1 LQNPLPEG
9 QIQKRAVNLTMKRM
23 KKTVLTAALL
33 LAFAV
38 AANGVSTSTAKSA
51 PDVTSESASSITAKS
66 ASTGTAETP
75 KPSLPAVKI
84 DGNITLTGKMD
95 DPLWLQAMPVEL
107 YYEIMPAENTP
118 AKQKTTAWVLYNN
131 DYLYFGFR
139 CYDSV
144 PSAIRANLS
153 DRDKMFNDD
162 FVVVSIDTY
171 NNYQKGLEFAVNPYG
186 IQGDLIMMGSGN
198 EDPSYDMVWHSAAS
212 LDNEGWTAEMAIP
225 FSVFSFNSAEIQ
237 DWTITLCRSMPRD
250 SRYLLSWTTLDR
262 NNPSWLGQGG
272 LLKGLEGIK
281 PGKSL
286 SFLPYL
292 MVEQKGERT
301 DLSDP
306 ESPMEL
312 SKIKARVGGGI
323 TYSPGP
329 NTTVNAVINPDF
341 SQIESDAGQ
350 ISVNSTFALYYPERR
365 PFFMSGM
372 DLLQTPMYYS
382 RTINNPLFATK
393 IDGKA
398 GRFSYLALAADD
410 RNTSII
416 VPGEEQ
422 SNTVTT
428 EERSVAG
435 VARVRYDMENENF
448 VGAML
453 LNRNFSDGHN
463 YLGGLDWNLK
473 FWKNWYWSG
482 ELFLS
487 HTGEMNNTELFGNTR
502 EFGSTGKDAAFN
514 GEKYYGT
521 GVHLALNRAGRKYS
535 FSLVQNNF
543 SPTYQTYNGMFP
555 EVNSRTSYMSHRYT
569 FHINKKLIQRIS
581 LSSNAVVAFNY
592 DGVFKRLQFQPGF
605 NINMIGQTTLSYSYL
620 VVNQERF
627 SGVLFEGANR
637 SQYSLSTK
645 PVKGVNISFS
655 GSTGKSIRRSSEPE
669 LGRGYNLTT
678 GLTLEPVSWLNTS
691 FSWST
696 ARLESIETGDEF
708 YNGHIFRNVTT
719 LQFTR
724 KLFVRGIG
732 EYDTFSNSF
741 NIYPL
746 VSYKFNAFTMFCAG
760 MTRDYQQYN
769 LDEADFYRTTGH
781 QYFVKLQYLFNL

>member
-1 LQNPLPEG
+1 MA
-9 QIQKRAVNLTMKRM
+9 AV
-23 KKTVLTAALL
+23 V
-33 LAFAV
+33 
-38 AANGVSTSTAKSA
+38 
-51 PDVTSESASSITAKS
+51 TAKS
-66 ASTGTAETP
+66 ASPGTTETP

-84 DGNITLTGKMD
+84 NGSINLSGKMD

-107 YYEIMPAENTP
+107 TWEIMPGENTP
-118 AKQKTTAWVLYNN
+118 AKQRTTAWVLYNN
-131 DYLYFGFR
+131 NYLYVGFR
-139 CYDSV
+139 CYDSL
-144 PSAIRANLS
+144 PSAIRANLA

-162 FVVVSIDTY
+162 FVVVAIDTY

-186 IQGDLIMMGSGN
+186 IQGDMMMMGSGN
-198 EDPSYDMVWHSAAS
+198 ENPSYDMVWHSAAS
-212 LDNEGWTAEMAIP
+212 VDDEGWTAEMAIP

-237 DWTITLCRSMPRD
+237 DWTMVLLRSMPRD

-272 LLKGLEGIK
+272 LLQGLEGIK

-292 MVEQKGERT
+292 MMEQKGDRS
-301 DLSDP
+301 DVSDP
-306 ESPMEL
+306 ESPMEQ
-312 SKIKARVGGGI
+312 SKLNARVGGGI

-329 NTTVNAVINPDF
+329 NTTINAVVNPDF

-393 IDGKA
+393 INGKA
-398 GRFSYLALAADD
+398 GRFSYLALASDD
-410 RNTSII
+410 RNTSIT
-416 VPGEEQ
+416 VPGEEK

-428 EERSVAG
+428 EERSYAG
-435 VARVRYDMENENF
+435 AARVRYDMENENF
-448 VGAML
+448 VGALL

-463 YLGGLDWNLK
+463 YVGGLDWNLK

-487 HTGEMNNTELFGNTR
+487 HTREMNNTDLFSSTR

-521 GVHLALNRAGRKYS
+521 GMHLALNRAGRKYG
-535 FSLVQNNF
+535 FTLVQNNF

-555 EVNSRTSYMSHRYT
+555 EVNGRNSYMSHRYT
-569 FHINKKLIQRIS
+569 FHINKKFIQRIRLNS
-581 LSSNAVVAFNY
+581 TATLGYNY
-592 DGVFKRLQFQPGF
+592 DGVFKELIIQPS
-605 NINMIGQTTLSYSYL
+605 IYISMIGQTSLSYSYMA
-620 VVNQERF
+620 VNQERF
-627 SGVLFEGANR
+627 RDVLFKGVNR
-637 SQYSLSTK
+637 SQGMAQTTPL
-645 PVKGVNISFS
+645 KGVNIIIS
-655 GSTGKSIRRSSEPE
+655 GSAGKYIRRSEVPE
-669 LGRGYNLTT
+669 LGRGCNLTT
-678 GLTLEPVSWLNTS
+678 KLSLEPTSWLKTS
-691 FSWST
+691 LSWST
-696 ARLESIETGDEF
+696 ARLESIASGDEF

-719 LQFTR
+719 VQFTR
-724 KLFVRGIG
+724 KLFIRGIG
-732 EYDTFSNSF
+732 EYNTFNNSF

-760 MTRDYQQYN
+760 MTQDYLEYN
-769 LDEADFYRTTGH
+769 LDDSNMYRTTGH
-781 QYFVKLQYLFNL
+781 QYFVKLQYLFTL

>member
-1 LQNPLPEG
+1 MQRPLPEG
-9 QIQKRAVNLTMKRM
+9 QIKKRDVNLTMKRM
-23 KKTVLTAALL
+23 KKRVLTAALL

-38 AANGVSTSTAKSA
+38 TATFASA
-51 PDVTSESASSITAKS
+51 GDT
-66 ASTGTAETP
+66 ETP
-75 KPSLPAVKI
+75 KPSLPAIKI

-107 YYEIMPAENTP
+107 TWEIMPGENVP
-118 AKQKTTAWVLYNN
+118 AKQKTLAWMLYND
-131 DYLYFGFR
+131 DYLYFAFR

-153 DRDKMFNDD
+153 DRDKMFGDD

-198 EDPSYDMVWHSAAS
+198 EDPSYDMVWASAAT
-212 LDNEGWTAEMAIP
+212 LDDEGWTAEMAIP
-225 FSVFSFNSAEIQ
+225 FSVFSFNSADIQ

-272 LLKGLEGIK
+272 ILKGLEGIK

-286 SFLPYL
+286 SFLPYI
-292 MVEQKGERT
+292 MMEQKGERS
-301 DLSDP
+301 DVSDP
-306 ESPMEL
+306 ESPMDQ
-312 SKIKARVGGGI
+312 SKINARVGGGI

-329 NTTVNAVINPDF
+329 NTTINAVINPDF

-350 ISVNSTFALYYPERR
+350 IDVNSTFALYYPEKR

-372 DLLQTPMYYS
+372 DLIQTPMYYS
-382 RTINNPLFATK
+382 RTINNPLFAAK
-393 IDGKA
+393 VNGKA

-410 RNTSII
+410 RNTSVI

-422 SNTVTT
+422 SSTVTT

-435 VARVRYDMENENF
+435 AARIRYDMENENF
-448 VGAML
+448 VGALL
-453 LNRNFSDGHN
+453 LNRNFTDAHN

-482 ELFLS
+482 EIFLTHTREMDNTDLFDD
-487 HTGEMNNTELFGNTR
+487 TR

-514 GEKYYGT
+514 GEEYFGT
-521 GVHLALNRAGRKYS
+521 GVHLALSRAGRKYG

-555 EVNSRTSYMSHRYT
+555 EVNSRASYMSHSYT
-569 FHINKKLIQRIS
+569 FHINKKLIQRIRLNS
-581 LSSNAVVAFNY
+581 QATLGYNY
-592 DGVFKRLQFQPGF
+592 DGVFKEFVFQPGVY
-605 NINMIGQTTLSYSYL
+605 ISMIGQTSLNYTYMAM
-620 VVNQERF
+620 NQERF
-627 SGVLFEGANR
+627 NGVLFKGINR
-637 SQYSLSTK
+637 SQFMAESAPL
-645 PVKGVNISFS
+645 KGVTLSFS
-655 GSTGKSIRRSSEPE
+655 GSAGKYIRRTSEPE
-669 LGRGYNLTT
+669 LGKGYSLSTE
-678 GLTLEPVSWLNTS
+678 LLLEPTTWLKTS

-696 ARLESIETGDEF
+696 ARLESLANGDEF
-708 YNGHIFRNVTT
+708 YNGHIYRNVTT
-719 LQFTR
+719 VQFTR
-724 KLFVRGIG
+724 KLFIRGIG
-732 EYDTFSNSF
+732 EYNTFSRSF

-760 MTRDYQQYN
+760 MTGDFQEYN
-769 LDEADFYRTTGH
+769 PDESNFYRTTGH

>member
-1 LQNPLPEG
+1 
-9 QIQKRAVNLTMKRM
+9 M
-23 KKTVLTAALL
+23 KKLL
-33 LAFAV
+33 LAATLFM
-38 AANGVSTSTAKSA
+38 AAA
-51 PDVTSESASSITAKS
+51 VTSKCALP
-66 ASTGTAETP
+66 GTEDIP

-84 DGNITLTGKMD
+84 SGNITLTGKMD

-107 YYEIMPAENTP
+107 NYEIMPAENKP
-118 AKQKTTAWVLYNN
+118 AKQKTIARVLYNN

-139 CYDSV
+139 CYDSL
-144 PSAIRANLS
+144 PAAIRANMT

-162 FVVVSIDTY
+162 FVVASIDTY

-198 EDPSYDMVWHSAAS
+198 EDPSYDMVWSSAAS
-212 LDNEGWTAEMAIP
+212 VDDEGWTAEMAIP
-225 FSVFSFNSAEIQ
+225 FSVFSFNPAAIQ
-237 DWTITLCRSMPRD
+237 DWTITLCRNLPRD
-250 SRYLLSWTTLDR
+250 SRYLLSWTVYDR

-286 SFLPYL
+286 SFLPYV
-292 MVEQKGERT
+292 MMEQKGERS
-301 DLSDP
+301 DVSDP
-306 ESPMEL
+306 ESPMEQ
-312 SKIKARVGGGI
+312 SKLKARVGGGI

-329 NTTVNAVINPDF
+329 NTTINAVINPDF
-341 SQIESDAGQ
+341 SQIESDADQ
-350 ISVNSTFALYYPERR
+350 ISVNTTFALYYPEKR

-382 RTINNPLFATK
+382 RTINNPLFAAK

-398 GRFSYLALAADD
+398 GRFSYIALAADD
-410 RNTSII
+410 RNTAIT

-435 VARVRYDMENENF
+435 VARIRYDMENENF
-448 VGAML
+448 VGAL
-453 LNRNFSDGHN
+453 FLNRNFTGAHN

-487 HTGEMNNTELFGNTR
+487 HTREMNNPELFNSAR

-514 GEKYYGT
+514 GETYYGT
-521 GVHLALNRAGRKYS
+521 GLHLALMRAGRKYS
-535 FSLVQNNF
+535 FSIVQNNF

-555 EVNSRTSYMSHRYT
+555 EVNGRSSYMSHSYT
-569 FHINKKLIQRIS
+569 FHINGKFIQRIKLNSTAS
-581 LSSNAVVAFNY
+581 LTYNY
-592 DGVFKRLQFQPGF
+592 DGVFKEFVLQPT
-605 NINMIGQTTLSYSYL
+605 IYISLIGQTSLNYTYL
-620 VVNQERF
+620 AMNRERF
-627 SGVLFEGANR
+627 RDVLFTGVNR
-637 SQYSLSTK
+637 SIFMAETTPLKGVTVSLS
-645 PVKGVNISFS
+645 
-655 GSTGKSIRRSSEPE
+655 GSAGRYIRRSSVPEPGKGFDLE
-669 LGRGYNLTT
+669 T
-678 GLTLEPVSWLNTS
+678 GLSLEPTSWLKTS

-696 ARLESIETGDEF
+696 ARLESIAGDEEF

-719 LQFTR
+719 VQFTR
-724 KLFVRGIG
+724 KLFIRAIG
-732 EYDTFSNSF
+732 QYNTFSNSF
-741 NIYPL
+741 NVYPL

-760 MTRDYQQYN
+760 MTQDYLEYN
-769 LDEADFYRTTGH
+769 LDESNMYRTTGH
-781 QYFVKLQYLFNL
+781 QYFIKLQYLFTL

>member
-1 LQNPLPEG
+1 
-9 QIQKRAVNLTMKRM
+9 M
-23 KKTVLTAALL
+23 KKLL
-33 LAFAV
+33 LAASLLLAV
-38 AANGVSTSTAKSA
+38 AVTAKSEK
-51 PDVTSESASSITAKS
+51 PDA
-66 ASTGTAETP
+66 AETRR
-75 KPSLPAVKI
+75 PSMPALKV

-107 YYEIMPAENTP
+107 TWEIMPGENIP
-118 AKQKTTAWVLYNN
+118 AKQRTTAWVLYND

-171 NNYQKGLEFAVNPYG
+171 NNYQKGLEFCVNPHG
-186 IQGDLIMMGSGN
+186 IQGDLMMMGSGN
-198 EDPSYDMVWHSAAS
+198 EDESYDMVWHSAAS
-212 LDNEGWTAEMAIP
+212 VDEEGWTAEMAIP
-225 FSVFSFNSAEIQ
+225 FSVFSFNPAAIQ
-237 DWTITLCRSMPRD
+237 DWTLTLVRSLPRD

-286 SFLPYL
+286 SFLPYVML
-292 MVEQKGERT
+292 EQKGERG
-301 DLSDP
+301 DAADP
-306 ESPMEL
+306 DSPIEQ
-312 SKIKARVGGGI
+312 SKLRARVGGGI

-329 NTTVNAVINPDF
+329 NTTINAVINPDF
-341 SQIESDAGQ
+341 SQIESDADQ
-350 ISVNSTFALYYPERR
+350 ISVNSTFALYYAEKR

-382 RTINNPLFATK
+382 RTINNPLFAAK
-393 IDGKA
+393 VNGKA
-398 GRFSYLALAADD
+398 GKLSYLALAADD
-410 RNTSII
+410 RNTAVI

-435 VARVRYDMENENF
+435 VARIRYDMGNENY
-448 VGAML
+448 VGTMF
-453 LNRNFSDGHN
+453 LNRNFTEAHN
-463 YLGGLDWNLK
+463 YLGGLDWNMK
-473 FWKNWYWSG
+473 FWKNWYWQG

-487 HTGEMNNTELFGNTR
+487 HTREMNNTELFGNTR

-521 GVHLALNRAGRKYS
+521 GMHLALSRSGRNYS

-555 EVNSRTSYMSHRYT
+555 EVNGRYSYMSHRYT
-569 FHINKKLIQRIS
+569 FHINGKLIQRIRVGPTAS
-581 LSSNAVVAFNY
+581 LGYNY
-592 DGVFKRLQFQPGF
+592 DGVLKEINVQPAVYVS
-605 NINMIGQTTLSYSYL
+605 MIGQTSLSYSYIAM
-620 VVNQERF
+620 NRERF
-627 SGVLFEGANR
+627 RNVLFTGVNR
-637 SQYSLSTK
+637 SSFMLQTT
-645 PVKGVNISFS
+645 PMKGVKVSFS
-655 GSTGKSIRRSSEPE
+655 GSAGKYIRRSEVPE
-669 LGRGYNLTT
+669 LGKGYSLDTE
-678 GLTLEPVSWLNTS
+678 LSLEPTSWLKTS

-696 ARLESIETGDEF
+696 ARLESIATGDEF
-708 YNGHIFRNVTT
+708 YDGHILRNMTT

-724 KLFVRGIG
+724 KLFIRAIG
-732 EYDTFSNSF
+732 QYNTFSNSF

-760 MTRDYQQYN
+760 MTRDYQEYN
-769 LDEADFYRTTGH
+769 LDEGNFHKTTGH

>member
-1 LQNPLPEG
+1 
-9 QIQKRAVNLTMKRM
+9 MM
-23 KKTVLTAALL
+23 
-33 LAFAV
+33 AV
-38 AANGVSTSTAKSA
+38 AL
-51 PDVTSESASSITAKS
+51 TAKS
-66 ASTGTAETP
+66 ASPGITDTP

-84 DGNITLTGKMD
+84 DGNITLTGRMD

-107 YYEIMPAENTP
+107 NYEIMPAENQP
-118 AKQKTTAWVLYNN
+118 AKQRTTAWVLYNN

-139 CYDSV
+139 CYDSL
-144 PSAIRANLS
+144 PSAIRANLA
-153 DRDKMFNDD
+153 DRDKMFSDD
-162 FVVVSIDTY
+162 FVIVSIDTY

-186 IQGDLIMMGSGN
+186 IQGDLMMMGSGN
-198 EDPSYDMVWHSAAS
+198 EDSSYDMVWHSAAS
-212 LDNEGWTAEMAIP
+212 VDDEGWIAEMAIP
-225 FSVFSFNSAEIQ
+225 FSVLSFNPAAIQ
-237 DWTITLCRSMPRD
+237 DWTITLCRIMPRD
-250 SRYLLSWTTLDR
+250 SRYMMSWTMLDR

-272 LLKGLEGIK
+272 VLKGLEGIK

-292 MVEQKGERT
+292 MMEQNGDRS
-301 DLSDP
+301 DVSDP
-306 ESPMEL
+306 ESPMEM

-329 NTTVNAVINPDF
+329 NTTINAVINPDF

-365 PFFMSGM
+365 PFFMAGM

-393 IDGKA
+393 INGKA

-410 RNTSII
+410 RNTSIT
-416 VPGEEQ
+416 VPGEEK

-428 EERSVAG
+428 GERSYAG
-435 VARVRYDMENENF
+435 AARVRYDMENENF
-448 VGAML
+448 VGALL
-453 LNRNFSDGHN
+453 LNRNFTDGHN
-463 YLGGLDWNLK
+463 YVGGLDWNLK

-487 HTGEMNNTELFGNTR
+487 KTREMNNTELFDNTR

-514 GEKYYGT
+514 GERYYGT
-521 GVHLALNRAGRKYS
+521 GMHLALSRSGRKYS
-535 FSLVQNNF
+535 FSVVQNNF

-555 EVNSRTSYMSHRYT
+555 EVNIRTSNMNHRYT
-569 FHINKKLIQRIS
+569 FHINGKVIQRMQVF
-581 LSSNAVVAFNY
+581 SNALLGYNY
-592 DGVFKRLQFQPGF
+592 DGDFKRLNIQPGF
-605 NINMIGQTTLSYSYL
+605 SVSMIGQTQVSYTYT

-627 SGVLFEGANR
+627 SDVLFKGVNR
-637 SQYSLSTK
+637 SQYNLSTK
-645 PVKGVNISFS
+645 PLKGVSISFS

-669 LGRGYNLTT
+669 LGKGYNLTT
-678 GLTLEPVSWLNTS
+678 SLSLEPVSWLKTS

-696 ARLESIETGDEF
+696 SRLESIATGSEF
-708 YNGHIFRNVTT
+708 YDGHIFRNVTT
-719 LQFTR
+719 FQFTR

-732 EYDTFSNSF
+732 EYNTFDNSF

-760 MTRDYQQYN
+760 MTRDYLEYN
-769 LDEADFYRTTGH
+769 QDESNIYRATGH
-781 QYFVKLQYLFNL
+781 QYFVKLQYLFTL

>member
-1 LQNPLPEG
+1 
-9 QIQKRAVNLTMKRM
+9 M
-23 KKTVLTAALL
+23 KKLL
-33 LAFAV
+33 LAASLLMAV
-38 AANGVSTSTAKSA
+38 AVTAKSA
-51 PDVTSESASSITAKS
+51 GP
-66 ASTGTAETP
+66 GTTETP

-84 DGNITLTGKMD
+84 DGSITLSGKMD

-107 YYEIMPAENTP
+107 NYEIMPGENQP
-118 AKQKTTAWVLYNN
+118 AKQKTMAWVLYND

-139 CYDSV
+139 CYDSL
-144 PSAIRANLS
+144 PSAIRANLA

-171 NNYQKGLEFAVNPYG
+171 NNYQKGLEFAVNPFG
-186 IQGDLIMMGSGN
+186 IQGDLLMMGSGN
-198 EDPSYDMVWHSAAS
+198 EDSSYDMVWHSAAS
-212 LDNEGWTAEMAIP
+212 VDDEGWTAEMAIP

-250 SRYLLSWTTLDR
+250 SRYLLSWTMNDR

-272 LLKGLEGIK
+272 VLKGLEGIK

-286 SFLPYL
+286 SLLPYI
-292 MVEQKGERT
+292 MVEQKGERS
-301 DLSDP
+301 DVSDP
-306 ESPMEL
+306 DSPMEQ
-312 SKIKARVGGGI
+312 SKINARVGGGI

-329 NTTVNAVINPDF
+329 NTTINAVINPDF

-350 ISVNSTFALYYPERR
+350 ISVNSTFALYYPEKR

-382 RTINNPLFATK
+382 RTINNPLFAAK
-393 IDGKA
+393 VNGKA

-410 RNTSII
+410 RNTSVT

-428 EERSVAG
+428 EERSYAG
-435 VARVRYDMENENF
+435 VARIRYDMENENF
-448 VGAML
+448 VGAL
-453 LNRNFSDGHN
+453 FLNRNFSEAHN

-482 ELFLS
+482 EVFLS
-487 HTGEMNNTELFGNTR
+487 HTREMNNTDLFGNTR

-521 GVHLALNRAGRKYS
+521 GMHLALNRAGRKYG

-555 EVNSRTSYMSHRYT
+555 EVNGRVTYMNHRYI
-569 FHINKKLIQRIS
+569 FHINKKFIQRIRLNS
-581 LSSNAVVAFNY
+581 QATLGYNY
-592 DGVFKRLQFQPGF
+592 DGVFKEFVIQPSVY
-605 NINMIGQTTLSYSYL
+605 ISMIGQTSLFYTYMA
-620 VVNQERF
+620 VNQERF
-627 SGVLFEGANR
+627 RDVLFKGVNR
-637 SQYSLSTK
+637 SQFMAETTPL
-645 PVKGVNISFS
+645 KGVTVAFS
-655 GSTGKSIRRSSEPE
+655 GSAGKYIRRSEAPE
-669 LGRGYNLTT
+669 LGKGYNLDTE
-678 GLTLEPVSWLNTS
+678 LSLEPTSWLKTS

-696 ARLESIETGDEF
+696 ARLESIASGDEF

-719 LQFTR
+719 VQFTR
-724 KLFVRGIG
+724 KLFIRGIG
-732 EYDTFSNSF
+732 EYNSFSKSF

-746 VSYKFNAFTMFCAG
+746 LSYKFNAFTMFCAG
-760 MTRDYQQYN
+760 MTQDYLQYN
-769 LDEADFYRTTGH
+769 QDDINIYKTTGH
-781 QYFVKLQYLFNL
+781 QYFVKLQYLFTL

>member
-1 LQNPLPEG
+1 
-9 QIQKRAVNLTMKRM
+9 M
-23 KKTVLTAALL
+23 
-33 LAFAV
+33 AV
-38 AANGVSTSTAKSA
+38 AVTAKSA
-51 PDVTSESASSITAKS
+51 GP
-66 ASTGTAETP
+66 GTTETP

-84 DGNITLTGKMD
+84 DGSITLTGKMD

-107 YYEIMPAENTP
+107 TWEIMPGENQP
-118 AKQKTTAWVLYNN
+118 AKQSTTAWVLYNN
-131 DYLYFGFR
+131 DFLYFGFR
-139 CYDSV
+139 CYDSL

-171 NNYQKGLEFAVNPYG
+171 NNYQKGLEFAVNPHG
-186 IQGDLIMMGSGN
+186 IQGDLMMMGSGN
-198 EDPSYDMVWHSAAS
+198 EDESYDMVWHSAAS
-212 LDNEGWTAEMAIP
+212 LDDEGWTAEMAIP

-272 LLKGLEGIK
+272 QLKGLEGIK

-286 SFLPYL
+286 SFLPYI
-292 MVEQKGERT
+292 MMEQKGERT
-301 DLSDP
+301 DISDP

-312 SKIKARVGGGI
+312 SKIKARVGGGL

-329 NTTVNAVINPDF
+329 NTTINAVINPDF

-372 DLLQTPMYYS
+372 DLMQTPMYYS
-382 RTINNPLFATK
+382 RTINNPLFAAKVT
-393 IDGKA
+393 GKA

-410 RNTSII
+410 RNTAIT
-416 VPGEEQ
+416 VPGEEK

-428 EERSVAG
+428 EERSYAG
-435 VARVRYDMENENF
+435 AARVRYDMENENF
-448 VGAML
+448 VGAL
-453 LNRNFSDGHN
+453 ALNRNFSDGHN

-487 HTGEMNNTELFGNTR
+487 HTREMNNTDLFDNNR

-514 GEKYYGT
+514 GEQYYGR
-521 GVHLALNRAGRKYS
+521 GMHLSLMRAGRKYS

-543 SPTYQTYNGMFP
+543 SPTFQTYNGMFP
-555 EVNSRTSYMSHRYT
+555 EVNIRTSNMNHRYT
-569 FHINKKLIQRIS
+569 FHINGKVIQRMQVF
-581 LSSNAVVAFNY
+581 SNALLGYNY
-592 DGVFKRLQFQPGF
+592 DGEFKRLAIQPGF
-605 NINMIGQTTLSYSYL
+605 SVSMIGQTQMSYTYM

-627 SGVLFEGANR
+627 SDIMFKGANR
-637 SQYSLSTK
+637 SQYNISTK
-645 PVKGVNISFS
+645 PLKGVNITFS
-655 GSTGKSIRRSSEPE
+655 GSTGKSIRRSAEPE
-669 LGRGYNLTT
+669 LGKGYNLTT
-678 GLTLEPVSWLNTS
+678 GLSLEPASWLKTS

-696 ARLESIETGDEF
+696 SRLESIASGDEF

-719 LQFTR
+719 FQFTR

-732 EYDTFSNSF
+732 EYNTFDDSF

-760 MTRDYQQYN
+760 MTQDYLEYD
-769 LDEADFYRTTGH
+769 LDDSNFYRTTGR
-781 QYFVKLQYLFNL
+781 QYFVKLQYLFTL

>member
-1 LQNPLPEG
+1 
-9 QIQKRAVNLTMKRM
+9 M
-23 KKTVLTAALL
+23 KKLFLAAALL
-33 LAFAV
+33 MAV
-38 AANGVSTSTAKSA
+38 VVTAKSA
-51 PDVTSESASSITAKS
+51 VPGTTETS
-66 ASTGTAETP
+66 

-84 DGNITLTGKMD
+84 DRSINLSGKMD

-107 YYEIMPAENTP
+107 NYEIMPGENQP
-118 AKQKTTAWVLYNN
+118 AKQKTVALVLYND

-139 CYDSV
+139 CFDSL
-144 PSAIRANLS
+144 PSAIRANLA

-186 IQGDLIMMGSGN
+186 IQGDLMMMGSGN

-212 LDNEGWTAEMAIP
+212 VDEQGWTAEMAIP

-250 SRYLLSWTTLDR
+250 SRYLLSWTMNDR

-272 LLKGLEGIK
+272 VLKGLEGIK

-286 SFLPYL
+286 SILPYIML
-292 MVEQKGERT
+292 EQKGER
-301 DLSDP
+301 SDVADP
-306 ESPMEL
+306 DSPMDQ
-312 SKIKARVGGGI
+312 SKVTARVGGGI

-329 NTTVNAVINPDF
+329 NTTINAVVNPDF

-350 ISVNSTFALYYPERR
+350 ITVNSTFALYYPEKR

-382 RTINNPLFATK
+382 RTINNPLFAAK
-393 IDGKA
+393 VNGKA

-410 RNTSII
+410 RNTSVI
-416 VPGEEQ
+416 VPGEEE

-428 EERSVAG
+428 EERSIAG
-435 VARVRYDMENENF
+435 AARIRYDMENENF
-448 VGAML
+448 VGAL
-453 LNRNFSDGHN
+453 FLNRNFTEAHN

-487 HTGEMNNTELFGNTR
+487 HTREINNPDLFDNTR

-514 GEKYYGT
+514 GEKYFGT
-521 GVHLALNRAGRKYS
+521 GMHLSLYRAGRKYGL
-535 FSLVQNNF
+535 SLVQNNF

-555 EVNSRTSYMSHRYT
+555 EVNGRVSYMSHRYT
-569 FHINKKLIQRIS
+569 FHINKKLIQRIR
-581 LSSNAVVAFNY
+581 LNAASTLGYNY
-592 DGVFKRLQFQPGF
+592 DGVFKEFVIQPGV
-605 NINMIGQTTLSYSYL
+605 NISMIGQTTLFYTYMA
-620 VVNQERF
+620 VNQERF
-627 SGVLFEGANR
+627 RDVLFKGVNR
-637 SQYSLSTK
+637 SVFMTETTPL
-645 PVKGVNISFS
+645 KGVNISFS
-655 GSTGKSIRRSSEPE
+655 GSAGKYIRRSEVPE
-669 LGRGYNLTT
+669 LGRGYNLNTE
-678 GLTLEPVSWLNTS
+678 LSLEPTSWLKLS

-696 ARLESIETGDEF
+696 ARLESIANGDEF

-719 LQFTR
+719 VQFTR
-724 KLFVRGIG
+724 KLFIRGIG
-732 EYDTFSNSF
+732 EYNTFDNSF

-760 MTRDYQQYN
+760 MTQDYLEYD
-769 LDEADFYRTTGH
+769 LDESNTYQTTGH
-781 QYFVKLQYLFNL
+781 QYFVKLQYLFTL

>member
-1 LQNPLPEG
+1 
-9 QIQKRAVNLTMKRM
+9 MM
-23 KKTVLTAALL
+23 
-33 LAFAV
+33 AV
-38 AANGVSTSTAKSA
+38 AL
-51 PDVTSESASSITAKS
+51 TAKS
-66 ASTGTAETP
+66 ASPGITDTP

-84 DGNITLTGKMD
+84 DGNITLTGRMD

-107 YYEIMPAENTP
+107 NYEIMPAENQP
-118 AKQKTTAWVLYNN
+118 AKQRTTAWVLYNN

-139 CYDSV
+139 CYDSL
-144 PSAIRANLS
+144 PSAIRANLA
-153 DRDKMFNDD
+153 DRDKMFSDD
-162 FVVVSIDTY
+162 FVIVSIDTY

-186 IQGDLIMMGSGN
+186 IQGDLMMMGSGN
-198 EDPSYDMVWHSAAS
+198 EDSSYDMVWHSAAS
-212 LDNEGWTAEMAIP
+212 VDDEGWIAEMAIP
-225 FSVFSFNSAEIQ
+225 FSVLSFNPAAIQ
-237 DWTITLCRSMPRD
+237 DWTITLCRIMPRD
-250 SRYLLSWTTLDR
+250 SRYMMSWTMLDR

-272 LLKGLEGIK
+272 VLKGLEGIK

-292 MVEQKGERT
+292 MMEQNGDRS
-301 DLSDP
+301 DVSDP
-306 ESPMEL
+306 ESPMEM

-329 NTTVNAVINPDF
+329 NTTINAVINPDF

-365 PFFMSGM
+365 PFFMAGM

-393 IDGKA
+393 INGKA

-410 RNTSII
+410 RNTSIT
-416 VPGEEQ
+416 VPGEEK

-428 EERSVAG
+428 GERSYAG
-435 VARVRYDMENENF
+435 AARVRYDMENENF
-448 VGAML
+448 VGALL
-453 LNRNFSDGHN
+453 LNRNFTDGHN
-463 YLGGLDWNLK
+463 YVGGLDWNLK

-487 HTGEMNNTELFGNTR
+487 KTREMNNTELFDNTR

-514 GEKYYGT
+514 GERYYGT
-521 GVHLALNRAGRKYS
+521 GMHLALSRSGRKYS
-535 FSLVQNNF
+535 FSVVQNNF

-555 EVNSRTSYMSHRYT
+555 EVNIRTSNMNHRYT
-569 FHINKKLIQRIS
+569 FHINGKVIQRMQVF
-581 LSSNAVVAFNY
+581 SNALLGYNY
-592 DGVFKRLQFQPGF
+592 DGDFKRLNIQPGF
-605 NINMIGQTTLSYSYL
+605 SVSMIGQTQVSYTYT

-627 SGVLFEGANR
+627 SDVLFKGVNR
-637 SQYSLSTK
+637 SQYNLSTK
-645 PVKGVNISFS
+645 PLKGVSISFS

-669 LGRGYNLTT
+669 LGKGYNLSSS
-678 GLTLEPVSWLNTS
+678 LTLEPVSWLKTS

-696 ARLESIETGDEF
+696 SRLESIATGSEF
-708 YNGHIFRNVTT
+708 YDGHIFRNVTT
-719 LQFTR
+719 FQFTR

-732 EYDTFSNSF
+732 EYNTFDNSF

-760 MTRDYQQYN
+760 MTRDYLEYN
-769 LDEADFYRTTGH
+769 QDESNIYRATGH
-781 QYFVKLQYLFNL
+781 QYFVKLQYLFTL

>member
-1 LQNPLPEG
+1 
-9 QIQKRAVNLTMKRM
+9 M
-23 KKTVLTAALL
+23 KKPVLAASLLMAVTITV
-33 LAFAV
+33 
-38 AANGVSTSTAKSA
+38 
-51 PDVTSESASSITAKS
+51 KS
-66 ASTGTAETP
+66 ASPGTTETP
-75 KPSLPAVKI
+75 KPAVPAVKI
-84 DGNITLTGKMD
+84 DGILNLSGKLD

-107 YYEIMPAENTP
+107 NYEIMPGENQP
-118 AKQKTTAWVLYNN
+118 AKQKTVAMVLYND

-139 CYDSV
+139 CYDSL
-144 PSAIRANLS
+144 PSAIRANLT

-186 IQGDLIMMGSGN
+186 IQGDLLMMGSGN

-212 LDNEGWTAEMAIP
+212 VDDEGWTAEMAIP
-225 FSVFSFNSAEIQ
+225 FSVFSFNSAAVQ

-250 SRYLLSWTTLDR
+250 SRYLLSWTMNDR

-272 LLKGLEGIK
+272 LLKGLEGVK

-286 SFLPYL
+286 SLLPYI
-292 MVEQKGERT
+292 MVEQKGERS
-301 DLSDP
+301 DVSDP
-306 ESPMEL
+306 ESPMDQ
-312 SKIKARVGGGI
+312 SNIKVRVGGGI

-329 NTTVNAVINPDF
+329 NTTINAVINPDF

-350 ISVNSTFALYYPERR
+350 ISVNSTFALYYPEKR

-382 RTINNPLFATK
+382 RTINNPLFAAK
-393 IDGKA
+393 VNGKA
-398 GRFSYLALAADD
+398 GRFSYIALAADD
-410 RNTSII
+410 RNTSVT
-416 VPGEEQ
+416 VPGEEE

-428 EERSVAG
+428 EERSYAG
-435 VARVRYDMENENF
+435 VARIRYDMENENF
-448 VGAML
+448 IGAL
-453 LNRNFSDGHN
+453 FLNRNFSEAHN

-487 HTGEMNNTELFGNTR
+487 HTREINDPDLFNSTR
-502 EFGSTGKDAAFN
+502 EFGSTGNDAAFN
-514 GEKYYGT
+514 GEEYFGT
-521 GVHLALNRAGRKYS
+521 GMHLALYRAGRKYG

-555 EVNSRTSYMSHRYT
+555 EVNGRNSYMSHRYT
-569 FHINKKLIQRIS
+569 FHINKKIIQRIRLNSSTS
-581 LSSNAVVAFNY
+581 LGYNY
-592 DGVFKRLQFQPGF
+592 DGVFKEFVFQPGVY
-605 NINMIGQTTLSYSYL
+605 ISMIGQTSVNYSYMAI
-620 VVNQERF
+620 NQERF
-627 SGVLFEGANR
+627 RDVLFKGVNR
-637 SQYSLSTK
+637 SQFMAETT
-645 PVKGVNISFS
+645 PVKGINVSFS
-655 GSTGKSIRRSSEPE
+655 GSAGKYIRRSEVPE
-669 LGRGYNLTT
+669 LGKGYNLSTE
-678 GLTLEPVSWLNTS
+678 LALEPTSWLKIS

-696 ARLESIETGDEF
+696 ARLESIESGDEF

-724 KLFVRGIG
+724 NLFIRGIG
-732 EYDTFSNSF
+732 EYNTFDSSF

-760 MTRDYQQYN
+760 MTQDYLEYN
-769 LDEADFYRTTGH
+769 LDDSNMYRSTGH
-781 QYFVKLQYLFNL
+781 QYFVKLQYLFTL

>member
-1 LQNPLPEG
+1 
-9 QIQKRAVNLTMKRM
+9 M
-23 KKTVLTAALL
+23 KKLL
-33 LAFAV
+33 LAASLLMAV
-38 AANGVSTSTAKSA
+38 VL
-51 PDVTSESASSITAKS
+51 IAKS
-66 ASTGTAETP
+66 ASTGTSETP
-75 KPSLPAVKI
+75 KPYLPAVKI
-84 DGNITLTGKMD
+84 DRNITLTGKMD
-95 DPLWLQAMPVEL
+95 DPLWLQAMPVDL
-107 YYEIMPAENTP
+107 NYEIMPGENQP
-118 AKQKTTAWVLYNN
+118 ARQKTVALVLYNN

-144 PSAIRANLS
+144 PSAIRANLA
-153 DRDKMFNDD
+153 DRDKMFSDD
-162 FVVVSIDTY
+162 FVIVSIDTY

-186 IQGDLIMMGSGN
+186 IQGDLMMMGSGN
-198 EDPSYDMVWHSAAS
+198 EDSSYDMVWHSAAS
-212 LDNEGWTAEMAIP
+212 VNEEGWIAEMAIP
-225 FSVFSFNSAEIQ
+225 FSVFSFNSADIQ
-237 DWTITLCRSMPRD
+237 DWTITLCRIMPRD
-250 SRYLLSWTTLDR
+250 SRYMMSWTMLDR

-272 LLKGLEGIK
+272 VLKGLEGIK

-292 MVEQKGERT
+292 MIEQKGDRS
-301 DLSDP
+301 DVSDP

-329 NTTVNAVINPDF
+329 NTTINAVINPDF

-365 PFFMSGM
+365 PFFMAGM

-382 RTINNPLFATK
+382 RTINNPLFAAK
-393 IDGKA
+393 INGKA

-410 RNTSII
+410 RNTSIT
-416 VPGEEQ
+416 VPGEEK

-428 EERSVAG
+428 GDRSYAG
-435 VARVRYDMENENF
+435 AARVRYDMENENF
-448 VGAML
+448 VGALL
-453 LNRNFSDGHN
+453 LNRNFTDGHN
-463 YLGGLDWNLK
+463 YVGGLDWNLK

-487 HTGEMNNTELFGNTR
+487 KTREMNNTELFDNSR

-521 GVHLALNRAGRKYS
+521 GLHLALSRAGRKYS

-555 EVNSRTSYMSHRYT
+555 EVNIRTSNMNHRYT
-569 FHINKKLIQRIS
+569 FHINGKVIQRMQVF
-581 LSSNAVVAFNY
+581 SNALLGYNF
-592 DGVFKRLQFQPGF
+592 DGDFKRLIIQPGF
-605 NINMIGQTTLSYSYL
+605 SVSMIGQTQMSYTYT

-627 SGVLFEGANR
+627 SDVMFKGVSR
-637 SQYSLSTK
+637 SQYNLSTK
-645 PVKGVNISFS
+645 PLKGVSISFS
-655 GSTGKSIRRSSEPE
+655 GSTGKSIRRSAEPE
-669 LGRGYNLTT
+669 LGKGYNLTSS
-678 GLTLEPVSWLNTS
+678 LSLEPVSWLKTS

-696 ARLESIETGDEF
+696 SRLESIATGTEF

-719 LQFTR
+719 FQFTR

-732 EYDTFSNSF
+732 EYNTFDNSF

-760 MTRDYQQYN
+760 MTRDYLEYN
-769 LDEADFYRTTGH
+769 QDESNIYRTTGH
-781 QYFVKLQYLFNL
+781 QYFIKLQYLFTL

>member
-1 LQNPLPEG
+1 
-9 QIQKRAVNLTMKRM
+9 M
-23 KKTVLTAALL
+23 
-33 LAFAV
+33 AV
-38 AANGVSTSTAKSA
+38 AL
-51 PDVTSESASSITAKS
+51 IAKS
-66 ASTGTAETP
+66 ASTGTSETP
-75 KPSLPAVKI
+75 KPYLPAVKT

-95 DPLWLQAMPVEL
+95 DPLWLQAMPVDL
-107 YYEIMPAENTP
+107 NYEIMPGENQP
-118 AKQKTTAWVLYNN
+118 ARQKTVALVLYNN

-144 PSAIRANLS
+144 PSAIRANLA
-153 DRDKMFNDD
+153 DRDKMFSDD
-162 FVVVSIDTY
+162 FVIVSIDTY

-186 IQGDLIMMGSGN
+186 IQGDLMMMGSGN
-198 EDPSYDMVWHSAAS
+198 EDSSYDMVWHSAAS
-212 LDNEGWTAEMAIP
+212 VNEEGWIAEMAIP
-225 FSVFSFNSAEIQ
+225 FSVFSFNSADIQ
-237 DWTITLCRSMPRD
+237 DWTITLCRIMPRD
-250 SRYLLSWTTLDR
+250 SRYMMSWTMLDR

-272 LLKGLEGIK
+272 VLKGLEGIK

-292 MVEQKGERT
+292 MIEQKGDRS
-301 DLSDP
+301 DVSDP

-329 NTTVNAVINPDF
+329 NTTINAVINPDF

-365 PFFMSGM
+365 PFFMAGM

-382 RTINNPLFATK
+382 RTINNPLFAAK
-393 IDGKA
+393 INGKA

-410 RNTSII
+410 RNTSIT
-416 VPGEEQ
+416 VPGEEK

-428 EERSVAG
+428 GDRSYAG
-435 VARVRYDMENENF
+435 AARVRYDMENENF
-448 VGAML
+448 VGALL
-453 LNRNFSDGHN
+453 LNRNFTDGHN
-463 YLGGLDWNLK
+463 YVGGLDWNLK

-487 HTGEMNNTELFGNTR
+487 KTREMNNTELFDNSR

-521 GVHLALNRAGRKYS
+521 GLHLALSRAGRKYS

-555 EVNSRTSYMSHRYT
+555 EVNIRTSNMNHRYT
-569 FHINKKLIQRIS
+569 FHINGKVIQRMQVF
-581 LSSNAVVAFNY
+581 SNALLGYNF
-592 DGVFKRLQFQPGF
+592 DGDFKRLIIQPGF
-605 NINMIGQTTLSYSYL
+605 SVSMIGQTQMSYTYT

-627 SGVLFEGANR
+627 SDVMFKGVSR
-637 SQYSLSTK
+637 SQYNLSTK
-645 PVKGVNISFS
+645 PLKGVSISFS
-655 GSTGKSIRRSSEPE
+655 GSTGKSIRRSAEPE
-669 LGRGYNLTT
+669 LGKGYNLTSS
-678 GLTLEPVSWLNTS
+678 LSLEPVSWLKTS

-696 ARLESIETGDEF
+696 SRLESIATGTEF

-719 LQFTR
+719 FQFTR

-732 EYDTFSNSF
+732 EYNTFDNSF

-760 MTRDYQQYN
+760 MTRDYLEYN
-769 LDEADFYRTTGH
+769 QDESNIYRTTGH
-781 QYFVKLQYLFNL
+781 QYFIKLQYLFTL

>member
-1 LQNPLPEG
+1 
-9 QIQKRAVNLTMKRM
+9 M
-23 KKTVLTAALL
+23 KKTVLAAALL

-38 AANGVSTSTAKSA
+38 TAISA
-51 PDVTSESASSITAKS
+51 SVGTSESASTVTAKG
-66 ASTGTAETP
+66 ASTGTTETP
-75 KPSLPAVKI
+75 KPSLPAVRI
-84 DGNITLTGKMD
+84 NGSINLTGKMD

-107 YYEIMPAENTP
+107 NWEIMPAENTP

-139 CYDSV
+139 CHDSV

-153 DRDKMFNDD
+153 DRDKMFGDD

-171 NNYQKGLEFAVNPYG
+171 NNYQKGLEFAVNPHG
-186 IQGDLIMMGSGN
+186 IQGDLIMMGSGS

-212 LDNEGWTAEMAIP
+212 LDDKGWTAEMAIP

-286 SFLPYL
+286 SFLPYT
-292 MVEQKGERT
+292 MIEQKGERT
-301 DLSDP
+301 DISDP

-312 SKIKARVGGGI
+312 SKLKARVGGGI

-329 NTTVNAVINPDF
+329 NTTINAVVNPDF

-382 RTINNPLFATK
+382 RTINNPLFAAK
-393 IDGKA
+393 VNGKA

-410 RNTSII
+410 RNTSVI

-428 EERSVAG
+428 EKRSIAG
-435 VARVRYDMENENF
+435 AARVRYDMENENF
-448 VGAML
+448 VGAL
-453 LNRNFSDGHN
+453 FLNRNFSDGHN

-487 HTGEMNNTELFGNTR
+487 HTREMNNTGLFGNTR

-514 GEKYYGT
+514 GEQYLGT
-521 GVHLALNRAGRKYS
+521 GVHLALVRAGRKYT
-535 FSLVQNNF
+535 FNLVQNNF

-555 EVNSRTSYMSHRYT
+555 EVNGRNTYTYHRYT
-569 FHINKKLIQRIS
+569 FHLNGKVIQRINLFSSAS
-581 LSSNAVVAFNY
+581 LGYNY
-592 DGVFKRLQFQPGF
+592 DGVFKEFAIQPGVSVS
-605 NINMIGQTTLSYSYL
+605 MIGQTSLNYSYMA
-620 VVNQERF
+620 VNRERF
-627 SGVLFEGANR
+627 RNVLFTGVNR
-637 SQYSLSTK
+637 SLFTVNTT
-645 PVKGVNISFS
+645 PLKGVSISFS
-655 GSTGKSIRRSSEPE
+655 GSAGKYIRRSSVPE
-669 LGRGYNLTT
+669 SGKGYSIETDLS
-678 GLTLEPVSWLNTS
+678 LEPTSWLRTS

-696 ARLESIETGDEF
+696 ARLESTESGDEF

-719 LQFTR
+719 VQFTR
-724 KLFVRGIG
+724 KLFIRGIG
-732 EYDTFSNSF
+732 EYDTFSSSF

-769 LDEADFYRTTGH
+769 LDASDFYKTTGH

>member
-1 LQNPLPEG
+1 
-9 QIQKRAVNLTMKRM
+9 M
-23 KKTVLTAALL
+23 
-33 LAFAV
+33 
-38 AANGVSTSTAKSA
+38 
-51 PDVTSESASSITAKS
+51 
-66 ASTGTAETP
+66 
-75 KPSLPAVKI
+75 
-84 DGNITLTGKMD
+84 
-95 DPLWLQAMPVEL
+95 
-107 YYEIMPAENTP
+107 
-118 AKQKTTAWVLYNN
+118 
-131 DYLYFGFR
+131 
-139 CYDSV
+139 
-144 PSAIRANLS
+144 
-153 DRDKMFNDD
+153 
-162 FVVVSIDTY
+162 
-171 NNYQKGLEFAVNPYG
+171 
-186 IQGDLIMMGSGN
+186 MMGSGN
-198 EDPSYDMVWHSAAS
+198 EDESYDMVWHSAAS
-212 LDNEGWTAEMAIP
+212 MDEEGWTAEMAIP

-272 LLKGLEGIK
+272 QLKGLEGIK

-292 MVEQKGERT
+292 MMEQKGERS
-301 DLSDP
+301 DISDP

-312 SKIKARVGGGI
+312 SKIKTRVGGGI

-329 NTTVNAVINPDF
+329 NTTINAVINPDF

-372 DLLQTPMYYS
+372 DLLQTPMYYT

-393 IDGKA
+393 INGKA

-448 VGAML
+448 VGAMF

-482 ELFLS
+482 EVFLS
-487 HTGEMNNTELFGNTR
+487 NTREMNNTELFGNTR

-521 GVHLALNRAGRKYS
+521 GMHLALSRSGRKYS

-555 EVNSRTSYMSHRYT
+555 EVNIRTSNMNHRYT
-569 FHINKKLIQRIS
+569 FHINGKIIQRMQVF
-581 LSSNAVVAFNY
+581 SNALLGYNY
-592 DGVFKRLQFQPGF
+592 DGEFKRLNIQPGF
-605 NINMIGQTTLSYSYL
+605 SVSMIGQTQMSYTYT
-620 VVNQERF
+620 VVNQEQFRD
-627 SGVLFEGANR
+627 VLFKGANR
-637 SQYSLSTK
+637 SQYNLSTK
-645 PVKGVNISFS
+645 PLKGVNITFS
-655 GSTGKSIRRSSEPE
+655 GSAGKSIRRSAEPE
-669 LGRGYNLTT
+669 LGKGYNLTT
-678 GLTLEPVSWLNTS
+678 GLSLEPVSWLKTS

-696 ARLESIETGDEF
+696 SRLESIASGDEF

-719 LQFTR
+719 FQFTR
-724 KLFVRGIG
+724 KLFIRGIG
-732 EYDTFSNSF
+732 EYNTFDNSF

-746 VSYKFNAFTMFCAG
+746 ASYKFNAFTMFCAG
-760 MTRDYQQYN
+760 MTQDYLQYD
-769 LDEADFYRTTGH
+769 LDDSNIYRTTGR
-781 QYFVKLQYLFNL
+781 QYFVKLQYLFTL

>member
-1 LQNPLPEG
+1 M
-9 QIQKRAVNLTMKRM
+9 A
-23 KKTVLTAALL
+23 
-33 LAFAV
+33 
-38 AANGVSTSTAKSA
+38 
-51 PDVTSESASSITAKS
+51 
-66 ASTGTAETP
+66 
-75 KPSLPAVKI
+75 AVKI
-84 DGNITLTGKMD
+84 DGAINLSGRMD

-107 YYEIMPAENTP
+107 KYEIIPAENQP
-118 AKQKTTAWVLYNN
+118 AKQKTMAWVLYNN
-131 DYLYFGFR
+131 DYLYFGFK

-212 LDNEGWTAEMAIP
+212 VDEEGWTAEMAIP

-237 DWTITLCRSMPRD
+237 DWTITLCRSLPRD
-250 SRYLLSWTTLDR
+250 SRYLLSWTMIDR

-281 PGKSL
+281 PAKSL
-286 SFLPYL
+286 AFLPYIML
-292 MVEQKGERT
+292 EQSGERS
-301 DLSDP
+301 DVSDP
-306 ESPMEL
+306 ESSIEQ
-312 SKIKARVGGGI
+312 SKVKARIGGGI

-329 NTTVNAVINPDF
+329 NTTINAVINPDF

-350 ISVNSTFALYYPERR
+350 ISVNSTFALYYPEKR

-382 RTINNPLFATK
+382 RTINNPLFAAK
-393 IDGKA
+393 VNGKA

-410 RNTSII
+410 RNTSVT
-416 VPGEEQ
+416 VPGEEE

-428 EERSVAG
+428 EERSYAG
-435 VARVRYDMENENF
+435 VARIRYDMENENF
-448 VGAML
+448 IGAL
-453 LNRNFSDGHN
+453 FLNRNFSDGHN

-487 HTGEMNNTELFGNTR
+487 QTREINNTDIFDNTR

-521 GVHLALNRAGRKYS
+521 GMHLALNRAGRKYG

-555 EVNSRTSYMSHRYT
+555 EVNGRNSYMSHRYV
-569 FHINKKLIQRIS
+569 FHINKKIIQR
-581 LSSNAVVAFNY
+581 LRLNSSSTLGYNY
-592 DGVFKRLQFQPGF
+592 DGVFKEFVFQPGVY
-605 NINMIGQTTLSYSYL
+605 ISMIGQTSLNYSFMA
-620 VVNQERF
+620 VNQERF
-627 SGVLFEGANR
+627 RDVLFKGVNR
-637 SQYSLSTK
+637 SVFMLETT
-645 PVKGVNISFS
+645 PLKGVNISFS
-655 GSTGKSIRRSSEPE
+655 GSAGKYIRRSEVPE
-669 LGRGYNLTT
+669 LGKGYNLSSE
-678 GLTLEPVSWLNTS
+678 LSLEPTSWLETS

-696 ARLESIETGDEF
+696 ARLESIASGDEF

-719 LQFTR
+719 VQFTR
-724 KLFVRGIG
+724 KLFIRGIG
-732 EYDTFSNSF
+732 EYNTFDSSF

-760 MTRDYQQYN
+760 MTQDYLEYN
-769 LDEADFYRTTGH
+769 LDDSNMYRSTGH
-781 QYFVKLQYLFNL
+781 QYFVKLQYLFIL

>member
-1 LQNPLPEG
+1 
-9 QIQKRAVNLTMKRM
+9 MKR
-23 KKTVLTAALL
+23 LL
-33 LAFAV
+33 LAASLFIAV
-38 AANGVSTSTAKSA
+38 AIAVRA
-51 PDVTSESASSITAKS
+51 ASPGNT
-66 ASTGTAETP
+66 ETT

-84 DGNITLTGKMD
+84 NGNINLSGKMD

-107 YYEIMPAENTP
+107 NYEIMPGENQP
-118 AKQKTTAWVLYNN
+118 AKQKTVAMVLYND

-139 CYDSV
+139 CYDSL
-144 PSAIRANLS
+144 PSAIRANLT

-186 IQGDLIMMGSGN
+186 IQGDLLMMGSGN
-198 EDPSYDMVWHSAAS
+198 EDTSYDMVWHSEAS
-212 LDNEGWTAEMAIP
+212 VDDEGWIAEMAIP
-225 FSVFSFNSAEIQ
+225 FSVFSFNSAATQ

-250 SRYLLSWTTLDR
+250 SRYLLSWTMNDR

-272 LLKGLEGIK
+272 LLKGLEGVK

-286 SFLPYL
+286 SLLPYI
-292 MVEQKGERT
+292 MMEQKGERSEV
-301 DLSDP
+301 SDP
-306 ESPMEL
+306 ESPMEQ
-312 SKIKARVGGGI
+312 SKVTARVGGGI

-329 NTTVNAVINPDF
+329 NTMINAVINPDF

-350 ISVNSTFALYYPERR
+350 ISVNSTFALYYPEKR

-382 RTINNPLFATK
+382 RTINNPLFAAK
-393 IDGKA
+393 VNGKA

-410 RNTSII
+410 RNTTVI

-435 VARVRYDMENENF
+435 VARVRYDMENEKF
-448 VGAML
+448 IGAMFL
-453 LNRNFSDGHN
+453 SRNFSAGHN

-487 HTGEMNNTELFGNTR
+487 HTSEINNTDLFDSTR

-514 GEKYYGT
+514 GEEYFGT
-521 GVHLALNRAGRKYS
+521 GMHLALNRAGRKYG
-535 FSLVQNNF
+535 FTLVQNNF

-555 EVNSRTSYMSHRYT
+555 EVNGRNSYMSHRYT
-569 FHINKKLIQRIS
+569 FHINKKFVQRIRLNSSTS
-581 LSSNAVVAFNY
+581 LGYNY
-592 DGVFKRLQFQPGF
+592 DGVFKEFVFQPGVF
-605 NINMIGQTTLSYSYL
+605 ISMIGQTSLNYSFMAM
-620 VVNQERF
+620 NQERYKD
-627 SGVLFEGANR
+627 VLFKGVNR
-637 SQYSLSTK
+637 SQFMAETTPL
-645 PVKGVNISFS
+645 KGINVSFS
-655 GSTGKSIRRSSEPE
+655 GSAGKYIRRSEAPE
-669 LGRGYNLTT
+669 LGKGYNLSTE
-678 GLTLEPVSWLNTS
+678 LSLEPTSWLKIS

-696 ARLESIETGDEF
+696 ARLTSIESDEEF

-719 LQFTR
+719 LQFT
-724 KLFVRGIG
+724 KNLFIRGIG
-732 EYDTFSNSF
+732 EYNTFENTF

-760 MTRDYQQYN
+760 MTQDYLEYE
-769 LDEADFYRTTGH
+769 LDESNVYKSTGH
-781 QYFVKLQYLFNL
+781 QYFVKLQYLFTL

>member
-1 LQNPLPEG
+1 
-9 QIQKRAVNLTMKRM
+9 M
-23 KKTVLTAALL
+23 KKLL
-33 LAFAV
+33 LAASLLMAV
-38 AANGVSTSTAKSA
+38 AL
-51 PDVTSESASSITAKS
+51 IAKS
-66 ASTGTAETP
+66 ASTGTSETP
-75 KPSLPAVKI
+75 KPYLPAVKI
-84 DGNITLTGKMD
+84 DRNITLTGKMD
-95 DPLWLQAMPVEL
+95 DPLWLQAMPVDL
-107 YYEIMPAENTP
+107 NYEIMPGENQP
-118 AKQKTTAWVLYNN
+118 ARQKTVALVLYNN

-144 PSAIRANLS
+144 PSAIRANLA
-153 DRDKMFNDD
+153 DRDKMFSDD
-162 FVVVSIDTY
+162 FVIVSIDTY

-186 IQGDLIMMGSGN
+186 IQGDLMMMGSGN
-198 EDPSYDMVWHSAAS
+198 EDSSYDMVWHSAAS
-212 LDNEGWTAEMAIP
+212 VNEEGWIAEMAIP
-225 FSVFSFNSAEIQ
+225 FSVFSFNSADIQ
-237 DWTITLCRSMPRD
+237 DWTITLCRIMPRD
-250 SRYLLSWTTLDR
+250 SRYMMSWTMLDR

-272 LLKGLEGIK
+272 VLKGLEGIK

-292 MVEQKGERT
+292 MIEQKGDRS
-301 DLSDP
+301 DVSDP

-329 NTTVNAVINPDF
+329 NTTINAVINPDF

-365 PFFMSGM
+365 PFFMAGM

-382 RTINNPLFATK
+382 RTINNPLFAAK
-393 IDGKA
+393 INGKA

-410 RNTSII
+410 RNTSIT
-416 VPGEEQ
+416 VPGEEK

-428 EERSVAG
+428 GDRSYAG
-435 VARVRYDMENENF
+435 AARVRYDMENENF
-448 VGAML
+448 VGALL
-453 LNRNFSDGHN
+453 LNRNFTDGHN
-463 YLGGLDWNLK
+463 YVGGLDWNLK

-487 HTGEMNNTELFGNTR
+487 KTREMNNTDLFDNSR

-521 GVHLALNRAGRKYS
+521 GLHLALSRAGRKYS

-555 EVNSRTSYMSHRYT
+555 EVNIRTSNMNHRYT
-569 FHINKKLIQRIS
+569 FHINGKVIQRMQVF
-581 LSSNAVVAFNY
+581 SNALLGYNF
-592 DGVFKRLQFQPGF
+592 DGDFKRLIIQPGF
-605 NINMIGQTTLSYSYL
+605 SVSMIGQTQMSYTYT

-627 SGVLFEGANR
+627 SDVMFKGVSR
-637 SQYSLSTK
+637 SQYNLSTK
-645 PVKGVNISFS
+645 PLKGVSISFS
-655 GSTGKSIRRSSEPE
+655 GSTGKSIRRSAEPE
-669 LGRGYNLTT
+669 LGKGYNLTSS
-678 GLTLEPVSWLNTS
+678 LSLEPVSWLKTS

-696 ARLESIETGDEF
+696 SRLESIATGTEF

-719 LQFTR
+719 FQFTR

-732 EYDTFSNSF
+732 EYNTFDNSF

-760 MTRDYQQYN
+760 MTRDYLEYN
-769 LDEADFYRTTGH
+769 QDESNIYRTTGH
-781 QYFVKLQYLFNL
+781 QYFIKLQYLFTL

>member
-1 LQNPLPEG
+1 
-9 QIQKRAVNLTMKRM
+9 M
-23 KKTVLTAALL
+23 
-33 LAFAV
+33 
-38 AANGVSTSTAKSA
+38 
-51 PDVTSESASSITAKS
+51 
-66 ASTGTAETP
+66 
-75 KPSLPAVKI
+75 PAVKI
-84 DGNITLTGKMD
+84 DGSINLSGKMD

-107 YYEIMPAENTP
+107 TWEIMPGENQP

-139 CYDSV
+139 CYDSL
-144 PSAIRANLS
+144 PSAIRANLA

-186 IQGDLIMMGSGN
+186 IQGDLMMMGSGN

-212 LDNEGWTAEMAIP
+212 MDEEGWTAEMAIP
-225 FSVFSFNSAEIQ
+225 FSVFAFNSAAIQ

-262 NNPSWLGQGG
+262 NNPSWMGQGG

-286 SFLPYL
+286 SFLPYIML
-292 MVEQKGERT
+292 EQKGER
-301 DLSDP
+301 SDVADP
-306 ESPMEL
+306 DSPMDQ
-312 SKIKARVGGGI
+312 SKLKARVGGGI

-329 NTTVNAVINPDF
+329 NTTINAVVNPDF

-350 ISVNSTFALYYPERR
+350 ITVNSTFALYYPEKR

-382 RTINNPLFATK
+382 RTINNPLFAVK
-393 IDGKA
+393 VNGKA

-410 RNTSII
+410 RNTSVT
-416 VPGEEQ
+416 VPGEEE

-428 EERSVAG
+428 EERSYAG
-435 VARVRYDMENENF
+435 AARIRYDMENENF
-448 VGAML
+448 VGAL
-453 LNRNFSDGHN
+453 FLNRNFSEAHN

-487 HTGEMNNTELFGNTR
+487 HTREMNNTELFNSTR

-514 GEKYYGT
+514 GEEYFGT
-521 GVHLALNRAGRKYS
+521 GVHLALNRAGRKYG
-535 FSLVQNNF
+535 FTLVQNNF

-555 EVNSRTSYMSHRYT
+555 EVNGRVSYMSHRYT
-569 FHINKKLIQRIS
+569 FHINKKFIQRIRLNS
-581 LSSNAVVAFNY
+581 TATLGYNY
-592 DGVFKRLQFQPGF
+592 DGVFKEFVIQPSVY
-605 NINMIGQTTLSYSYL
+605 ISMIGQTSLFYTYMA
-620 VVNQERF
+620 VNQERF
-627 SGVLFEGANR
+627 RDVLFKGVNR
-637 SQYSLSTK
+637 SQFMAETTPL
-645 PVKGVNISFS
+645 KGVTVSFS
-655 GSTGKSIRRSSEPE
+655 GSAGKYIRRSQVPE
-669 LGRGYNLTT
+669 LGKGCNLTT
-678 GLTLEPVSWLNTS
+678 ELSLEPTSWLKTS
-691 FSWST
+691 LSWST
-696 ARLESIETGDEF
+696 ARLESIASGDEF

-719 LQFTR
+719 VQFTR
-724 KLFVRGIG
+724 KLFIRAIG
-732 EYDTFSNSF
+732 EYNTFDNSF

-760 MTRDYQQYN
+760 MTRDYLEYN
-769 LDEADFYRTTGH
+769 LDETNMYRPTGH
-781 QYFVKLQYLFNL
+781 QYFVKLQYLFTL

>member
-1 LQNPLPEG
+1 
-9 QIQKRAVNLTMKRM
+9 M
-23 KKTVLTAALL
+23 KKILVAASLL
-33 LAFAV
+33 MAV
-38 AANGVSTSTAKSA
+38 AFTAKSA
-51 PDVTSESASSITAKS
+51 WP
-66 ASTGTAETP
+66 GTTEPP
-75 KPSLPAVKI
+75 KPYLPVVKI
-84 DGNITLTGKMD
+84 NGSINLSGKMD

-107 YYEIMPAENTP
+107 NYEIMPGENQP
-118 AKQKTTAWVLYNN
+118 AKQKTIAMVLYSD

-139 CYDSV
+139 CYDSL
-144 PSAIRANLS
+144 PSAIRANLT

-186 IQGDLIMMGSGN
+186 IQGDLLMMGSGN
-198 EDPSYDMVWHSAAS
+198 EDSSYDMVWHSAAS
-212 LDNEGWTAEMAIP
+212 VDDEGWTAEMAIP
-225 FSVFSFNSAEIQ
+225 FSVFSFNSAAIQ

-250 SRYLLSWTTLDR
+250 SRYLLSWTMNDR

-286 SFLPYL
+286 SFLPYIML
-292 MVEQKGERT
+292 EQKGERS
-301 DLSDP
+301 DVSDP
-306 ESPMEL
+306 ESPMDQ
-312 SKIKARVGGGI
+312 SKLKARVGGGI

-329 NTTVNAVINPDF
+329 NTTINAVVNPDF

-350 ISVNSTFALYYPERR
+350 ISVNSTFALYYPEKR

-382 RTINNPLFATK
+382 RTINNPLFAAK
-393 IDGKA
+393 VNGKA
-398 GRFSYLALAADD
+398 GRFSYIALAADD
-410 RNTSII
+410 RNTAIT

-428 EERSVAG
+428 EERSYAG
-435 VARVRYDMENENF
+435 VARIRYDMENENF
-448 VGAML
+448 FGAL
-453 LNRNFSDGHN
+453 FLNRNFIEAHN

-487 HTGEMNNTELFGNTR
+487 HTREMDNPELFSSTR
-502 EFGSTGKDAAFN
+502 EFGSTGKDATFN

-521 GVHLALNRAGRKYS
+521 GMHLALTRAGRKYG
-535 FSLVQNNF
+535 FSVVQNNF

-555 EVNSRTSYMSHRYT
+555 EVNGRNSYMSHRYT
-569 FHINKKLIQRIS
+569 FHINKKFIQRIR
-581 LSSNAVVAFNY
+581 LSSTASLGYNY
-592 DGVFKRLQFQPGF
+592 DGVFKEFIIQPGVY
-605 NINMIGQTTLSYSYL
+605 ISMIGQTSLNYTYM

-627 SGVLFEGANR
+627 GDVLFKGVNR
-637 SQYSLSTK
+637 SQFMAETTPL
-645 PVKGVNISFS
+645 KGVSVSIS
-655 GSTGKSIRRSSEPE
+655 GSAGKYIRRSEVPE
-669 LGRGYNLTT
+669 LGKGYNLSSE
-678 GLTLEPVSWLNTS
+678 LSLEPTSWLKTS

-696 ARLESIETGDEF
+696 ARLESIESGDEF

-724 KLFVRGIG
+724 KLFIRGIG
-732 EYDTFSNSF
+732 EYNTFSNSF

-760 MTRDYQQYN
+760 MTQDYQEYN
-769 LDEADFYRTTGH
+769 LDEGNIYRTTGH
-781 QYFVKLQYLFNL
+781 QYFVKLQYLFTL

>member
-1 LQNPLPEG
+1 MEKVL
-9 QIQKRAVNLTMKRM
+9 
-23 KKTVLTAALL
+23 LTAVLL
-33 LAFAV
+33 IAV
-38 AANGVSTSTAKSA
+38 A
-51 PDVTSESASSITAKS
+51 VTTKS
-66 ASTGTAETP
+66 ASDNTETP

-107 YYEIMPAENTP
+107 NWEILPGENIP
-118 AKQKTTAWVLYNN
+118 AKQRTTAWMLYNN
-131 DYLYFGFR
+131 DYIYFAFR

-153 DRDKMFNDD
+153 DRDKMFGDD

-171 NNYQKGLEFAVNPYG
+171 NNYQKGLEFAVNPHG

-198 EDPSYDMVWHSAAS
+198 EDSSYDMVWASAAAV
-212 LDNEGWTAEMAIP
+212 DDEGWTAEMAIP
-225 FSVFSFNSAEIQ
+225 FSVFSFNPAEIQ

-281 PGKSL
+281 PGRSL
-286 SFLPYL
+286 SFLPYT
-292 MVEQKGERT
+292 MIEQKGERT
-301 DLSDP
+301 DISDP
-306 ESPMEL
+306 ESPMDL
-312 SKIKARVGGGI
+312 SKLKARVGGGI

-329 NTTVNAVINPDF
+329 NTTINAVINPDF

-372 DLLQTPMYYS
+372 DLLQTPMYYT
-382 RTINNPLFATK
+382 RTINNPLLATK
-393 IDGKA
+393 INGKA

-410 RNTSII
+410 RNTSVI
-416 VPGEEQ
+416 VPGEEE

-428 EERSVAG
+428 EERSYAG
-435 VARVRYDMENENF
+435 AARIRYDMENENF
-448 VGAML
+448 VGAL
-453 LNRNFSDGHN
+453 FLNRNFSDGHN

-482 ELFLS
+482 EMFLS
-487 HTGEMNNTELFGNTR
+487 HTREMNNTVLFDNTR

-514 GEKYYGT
+514 GEKYFGT
-521 GVHLALNRAGRKYS
+521 GMHLALSRSGRKYS

-555 EVNSRTSYMSHRYT
+555 EVNIRSSYMSHSYT
-569 FHINKKLIQRIS
+569 FHLNKKVIQRIRVNSPAS
-581 LSSNAVVAFNY
+581 LGYNY
-592 DGVFKRLQFQPGF
+592 DGIFKEFSLQPGI
-605 NINMIGQTTLSYSYL
+605 NINMIGQTFLNYSYL
-620 VVNQERF
+620 AVNRERF
-627 SGVLFEGANR
+627 RDVHFKGVNR
-637 SQYSLSTK
+637 SQFMMETTPL
-645 PVKGVNISFS
+645 KGVSVSFS
-655 GSTGKSIRRSSEPE
+655 GSAGKYIRRTAVPE
-669 LGRGYNLTT
+669 LGKGYNLET
-678 GLTLEPVSWLNTS
+678 GLSLEPTSWLKTS

-696 ARLESIETGDEF
+696 ARLESIDSGDEF
-708 YNGHIFRNVTT
+708 YDGHIFKNVTT
-719 LQFTR
+719 VQFTR
-724 KLFVRGIG
+724 KLFIRGIG
-732 EYDTFSNSF
+732 EYNTFSDSF

-746 VSYKFNAFTMFCAG
+746 ISYKFNAFTMFCAG
-760 MTRDYQQYN
+760 MTQDYQQYSP
-769 LDEADFYRTTGH
+769 DESNFYKTTGH
-781 QYFVKLQYLFNL
+781 QYFIKLQYLFTL

>member
-1 LQNPLPEG
+1 
-9 QIQKRAVNLTMKRM
+9 M
-23 KKTVLTAALL
+23 KKLLMAASLL
-33 LAFAV
+33 MAV
-38 AANGVSTSTAKSA
+38 ASA
-51 PDVTSESASSITAKS
+51 AKS
-66 ASTGTAETP
+66 ASPGTTDTP

-84 DGNITLTGKMD
+84 DGNITLTGRMD

-107 YYEIMPAENTP
+107 NYEIMPAENQP
-118 AKQKTTAWVLYNN
+118 AKQRTTAWVLYNN

-139 CYDSV
+139 CYDSL
-144 PSAIRANLS
+144 PSAIRANLA
-153 DRDKMFNDD
+153 DRDKMFSDD
-162 FVVVSIDTY
+162 FVIVSIDTY

-186 IQGDLIMMGSGN
+186 IQGDLMMMGSGN
-198 EDPSYDMVWHSAAS
+198 EDSSYDMVWHSAAS
-212 LDNEGWTAEMAIP
+212 VDDEGWIAEMAIP
-225 FSVFSFNSAEIQ
+225 FSVLSFNPAAIQ
-237 DWTITLCRSMPRD
+237 DWTITLCRIMPRD
-250 SRYLLSWTTLDR
+250 SRYMMSWTMLDR

-272 LLKGLEGIK
+272 VLKGLEGIK

-292 MVEQKGERT
+292 MMEQNGDRS
-301 DLSDP
+301 DVSDP
-306 ESPMEL
+306 ESPMEM

-329 NTTVNAVINPDF
+329 NTTINAVINPDF

-365 PFFMSGM
+365 PFFMAGM

-393 IDGKA
+393 INGKA

-410 RNTSII
+410 RNTSIT
-416 VPGEEQ
+416 VPGEEK

-428 EERSVAG
+428 GERSYAG
-435 VARVRYDMENENF
+435 AARVRYDMENENF
-448 VGAML
+448 VGALL
-453 LNRNFSDGHN
+453 LNRNFTDGHN
-463 YLGGLDWNLK
+463 YVGGLDWNLK

-487 HTGEMNNTELFGNTR
+487 KTREMNNTELFDNTR

-514 GEKYYGT
+514 GERYYGT
-521 GVHLALNRAGRKYS
+521 GMHLALSRSGRKYS
-535 FSLVQNNF
+535 FSVVQNNF

-555 EVNSRTSYMSHRYT
+555 EVNIRTSNMNHRYT
-569 FHINKKLIQRIS
+569 FHINGKVIQRMQVF
-581 LSSNAVVAFNY
+581 SNALLGYNY
-592 DGVFKRLQFQPGF
+592 DGDFKRLNIQPGF
-605 NINMIGQTTLSYSYL
+605 SVSMIGQTQVSYTYT

-627 SGVLFEGANR
+627 SDVLFKGVNR
-637 SQYSLSTK
+637 SQYNLSTK
-645 PVKGVNISFS
+645 PLKGVSISFS

-669 LGRGYNLTT
+669 LGKGYNLSSS
-678 GLTLEPVSWLNTS
+678 LTLEPVSWLKTS

-696 ARLESIETGDEF
+696 SRLESIATGTEF

-719 LQFTR
+719 FQFTR

-732 EYDTFSNSF
+732 EYNTFDNSF

-760 MTRDYQQYN
+760 MTRDYLEYN
-769 LDEADFYRTTGH
+769 QDESNIYRATGH
-781 QYFVKLQYLFNL
+781 QYFVKLQYLFTL